1 MCQPGRILRMYQD
14 KLMIEQRAMVFS
26 VLNLSTV
33 TNIKRDTQSFQ
44 SVSLQM
50 ILLLLGYHI
59 EMNLLTPDVYRSYK
73 CCSLLR

>member
-1 MCQPGRILRMYQD
+1 
-14 KLMIEQRAMVFS
+14 MIEQRAMVFS

-44 SVSLQM
+44 SVSLQI

-59 EMNLLTPDVYRSYK
+59 EMNLLTPDAAVSYTHLDVYKRQIHQWP
-73 CCSLLR
+73 LFH